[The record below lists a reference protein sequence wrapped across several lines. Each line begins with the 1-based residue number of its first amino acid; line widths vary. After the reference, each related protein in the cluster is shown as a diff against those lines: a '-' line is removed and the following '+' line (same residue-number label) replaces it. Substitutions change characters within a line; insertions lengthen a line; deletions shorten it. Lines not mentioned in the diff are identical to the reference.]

1 MIFDGK
7 NLKKTYLHYLFAG
20 IGSAVI
26 VSIYSIVDAIMVG
39 QYEGYNGTAAL
50 SVVMPIWTIILSL
63 GLLFGVGGGSLMSK
77 ARGEG
82 NERRGREFF
91 TCALVC
97 VSVVA
102 LAVWALL
109 IFCET
114 PLLRLFGADDTL
126 LPLAKG
132 YLKWMKFSMP
142 LFTMGQFLACFI
154 RNDNAPAK
162 AMAAVI
168 TGGVFNIGGD
178 YFFVFVR
185 DMGVE
190 GAGLATALGQV
201 LAILILCSHF
211 FSKKNGLKTVRF
223 SAFFKKASAIF
234 VAGFSVFVVDIA
246 MGILAMLFN
255 NQIMKYLDTSS
266 LAVYGV
272 IVNLS
277 SLVQSL
283 SYGVG
288 QAAQPIV
295 SKAYGAGRTEDI
307 RRVQRYGIVSAFVV
321 GLLALAAA
329 EAFPSA
335 IVRGFIVLLPRN
347 IFFTYYYQ
355 AIMKP
360 AGALTISL
368 VRGICVSGLLIFIL
382 PLIFGGEALWWVM
395 PVTELLTFA
404 LGLLLDRKYR
414 LPAGGDKRGV
424 AVEKAIKL

>member
-109 IFCET
+109 IFGET

-178 YFFVFVR
+178 YFFVFVC

-246 MGILAMLFN
+246 MGILAMLF
-255 NQIMKYLDTSS
+255 
-266 LAVYGV
+266 LAGAKPVLRRGTGCAADR
-272 IVNLS
+272 L
-277 SLVQSL
+277 QSL
-283 SYGVG
+283 RRGPNRGYPPRAKIRHRFCGCRGIARVG
-288 QAAQPIV
+288 GGGGLSLRNRQGLYENRFRRREHRAADSADLRPVLCIASPQYLFHLLLSGDYEARRRADDFPC
-295 SKAYGAGRTEDI
+295 AGNLRERPAHFHFTADF
-307 RRVQRYGIVSAFVV
+307 RRGSIVV
-321 GLLALAAA
+321 GDARYRTSHVCPRPAA
-329 EAFPSA
+329 
-335 IVRGFIVLLPRN
+335 R
-347 IFFTYYYQ
+347 
-355 AIMKP
+355 
-360 AGALTISL
+360 
-368 VRGICVSGLLIFIL
+368 
-382 PLIFGGEALWWVM
+382 
-395 PVTELLTFA
+395 
-404 LGLLLDRKYR
+404 
-414 LPAGGDKRGV
+414 
-424 AVEKAIKL
+424 

>member
-178 YFFVFVR
+178 YFFVFVC

-283 SYGVG
+283 SYGGTGCAADRLQSLRRGPNRGYPPRAKIRHRFCVCRGIARVG
-288 QAAQPIV
+288 GGGGLSLRNHQGLYENRFRRREHRAADSADLRPVLCIASPQYLFHLFLSGDYEARRRADDFPC
-295 SKAYGAGRTEDI
+295 AGNLRERPAHFHFTADF
-307 RRVQRYGIVSAFVV
+307 RRGSIVV
-321 GLLALAAA
+321 GDARYRTSHVCPRPAA
-329 EAFPSA
+329 
-335 IVRGFIVLLPRN
+335 R
-347 IFFTYYYQ
+347 
-355 AIMKP
+355 
-360 AGALTISL
+360 
-368 VRGICVSGLLIFIL
+368 
-382 PLIFGGEALWWVM
+382 
-395 PVTELLTFA
+395 
-404 LGLLLDRKYR
+404 
-414 LPAGGDKRGV
+414 
-424 AVEKAIKL
+424 